1 MTDTPAGGTPEPVTS
16 DAGGAVLPATV
27 RGVPARKDAAPVQQ
41 LLELRRASIAD
52 AVAALPALGE
62 VDLADPYGVHRLTAI
77 WLESRP
83 SPATATAYHT
93 DLTSWLSWCAAR
105 RLNPLAVRRADV
117 DLYKTDLAAEY
128 AASTAARKLSA
139 VSSWY
144 RYLISNEACDRNPV
158 AAVDRPKVDRDASRT
173 VSLSRDEAGRF
184 LAAAAADDQ
193 PVRLR
198 TAALLGIMLTEGV
211 RVSEVCNADAADLG
225 HNRGWRT
232 LTVTRKGGKRQ
243 ALPLAPPIAD
253 ALDRYLSDRATNSG
267 VSTEQ
272 LAGPL
277 FVTGPT
283 GPHHGGRR
291 LDRWAITKLIRRI
304 ARQAGIPSW
313 SELTP
318 HSLRHSFAT
327 LSLDAGA
334 ALRDVQDAM
343 GHADPRTTR
352 AYDRARY
359 SLDRHPATRLVSFV
373 ATHDGDLAQ

>member
-1 MTDTPAGGTPEPVTS
+1 MRTTTEIDARSPA
-16 DAGGAVLPATV
+16 
-27 RGVPARKDAAPVQQ
+27 VPPNQ
-41 LLELRRASIAD
+41 RRAALAR
-52 AVAALPALGE
+52 AVAALPALGA
-62 VDLADPYGVHRLTAI
+62 VDLASPYGVHRLTAI
-77 WLESRP
+77 WLESR
-83 SPATATAYHT
+83 SSSATSAAYHT
-93 DLTSWLSWCAAR
+93 DLNGWLTWCAVR
-105 RLNPLAVRRADV
+105 RLDPLAVRRADV
-117 DLYKTDLAAEY
+117 DLYKVDM
-128 AASTAARKLSA
+128 STQFATSTVARKLSA

-144 RYLISNEACDRNPV
+144 QYLISNDACDRNPV
-158 AAVDRPKVDRDASRT
+158 AAVDRPKVDRDVSRT

-184 LAAAAADDQ
+184 LAAAAGDDQ

-211 RVSEVCNADAADLG
+211 RVSEICNADIADLG
-225 HNRGWRT
+225 YNRGWRT

-267 VSTEQ
+267 IAPGQ

-304 ARQAGIPSW
+304 ARQADIPSW
-313 SELTP
+313 SQLTP

-373 ATHDGDLAQ
+373 AVRDADPAP